1 MGESS
6 MWDVVGQ
13 AVSITAV
20 GITLIFVVLAV
31 MWGLMT
37 ALVRLTTPP
46 PSEVKTA
53 EPATAASPA
62 DRSAQTARHRAAAAA
77 VAVALAAAPPAPKSI
92 PAALSPWQAV
102 QRSRAL
108 NLRPVHRPPTARP

>member
-31 MWGLMT
+31 MWGLMA

-46 PSEVKTA
+46 SEVKTE

-62 DRSAQTARHRAAAAA
+62 DRSTQTARHRAAAAA
-77 VAVALAAAPPAPKSI
+77 VAVALAAAPPAREST

>member
-6 MWDVVGQ
+6 MWEVFEQ
-13 AVSITAV
+13 AVAIAAV
-20 GITLIFVVLAV
+20 GVTLIFVVLAV
-31 MWGLMT
+31 MWGLMA

-46 PSEVKTA
+46 SEVKTE

-77 VAVALAAAPPAPKSI
+77 VAVALAAAPPAREST

-108 NLRPVHRPPTARP
+108 NLRPFHRPPPARP